1 MIRIVHLP
9 PDAPLPDVATWVIIR
24 QDETGQFR
32 LSIADNRAGNS
43 GCCQVGQVETILRP
57 WSAISRAGTWCKING
72 RSPLVALGGTSL
84 R

>member
-43 GCCQVGQVETILRP
+43 VSHPAPVATFRAALHQAREHAKRLMVTTIY
-57 WSAISRAGTWCKING
+57 AVNCGTE
-72 RSPLVALGGTSL
+72 
-84 R
+84 